1 MISAISKALTNP
13 MLVNVAQNSDASVI
27 CKTTVNAIGRPS
39 FILIDNNIDNDTKK
53 FAATKEFL
61 YQATCLAIYMFVIV
75 PIFKKGGFKLAKE
88 KIFKNTEG
96 FEHFKSFKEYIHY
109 RKLANNTNVNN
120 RIQTLNKDIPHKNC
134 KVKDMYND
142 TLITELKKENPN
154 KFNSVK
160 GAVDLSNIIG
170 SVVGL
175 AMVAPIVSQSLIHP
189 VLKFV
194 GLEKNVEDNKIKT
207 DDINESETEKE
218 KENIEE
224 DD

>member
-1 MISAISKALTNP
+1 MISAISKAITNP
-13 MLVNVAQNSDASVI
+13 TLVNVAQNSDASVI
-27 CKTTVNAIGRPS
+27 CKTTVNAIGRPG
-39 FILIDNNIDNDTKK
+39 FILIDSNIDENTKK

-61 YQATCLAIYMFVIV
+61 YQATCLAIYMMLIV

-96 FEHFKSFKEYIHY
+96 FEHFKSFKEYMHY
-109 RKLANNTNVNN
+109 RKIASNVNVNN
-120 RIQTLNKDIPHKNC
+120 RLQTLNKEIPHKNC

-142 TLITELKKENPN
+142 TLLAELHKENPN

-175 AMVAPIVSQSLIHP
+175 AVIAPQISQALIHP
-189 VLKFV
+189 VLQFV
-194 GLEKNVEDNKIKT
+194 GLEPKEDKS
-207 DDINESETEKE
+207 DDHELNSDNLDIDD
-218 KENIEE
+218 IEE
-224 DD
+224 DNED